1 MKGRNNGGERRM
13 DDDQRRKGMII
24 PTHFV
29 HIHPYVVSR
38 LFQMALD
45 SQHSLLACMLVA
57 NHNMTLHMTR
67 RYLTLHRVTFE
78 LVIDVEHFIDDEECA
93 RAGFLHIR
101 IFSRFL
107 DLLQR
112 YPL

>member
-45 SQHSLLACMLVA
+45 LQHSLLARMLVA
-57 NHNMTLHMTR
+57 NHDMTFLMTR
-67 RYLTLHRVTFE
+67 RFLTLHHVTFE
-78 LVIDVEHFIDDEECA
+78 LVIDVEHVIDDEECT
-93 RAGFLHIR
+93 RAGVLDIR

-107 DLLQR
+107 NLLQR